1 MADVVT
7 IPLGVRIVMDT
18 MNRRAETLPSQ
29 WDEGGFCLD
38 AAIALAQHI
47 VRLDWRLPHAE
58 RESLL
63 SIGGILLRSAYH
75 QVEAGNL
82 ADLLMTTRTTP
93 PPTPSTRQ
101 EPFFDRAERH

>member
-1 MADVVT
+1 MADALA
-7 IPLGVRIVMDT
+7 IPLGARVTLDT
-18 MNRRAETLPSQ
+18 MNRRAETLPSA

-38 AAIALAQHI
+38 AAIVLAQHI

-58 RESLL
+58 RENLL

-82 ADLLMTTRTTP
+82 ADRLMDGLR
-93 PPTPSTRQ
+93 
-101 EPFFDRAERH
+101 DGGAK